1 VARITHTSPSSP
13 AAGRWRTRP
22 YAFSPFLPAGD
33 RRLFPWIPA
42 LERNWR
48 RIREEMEAL
57 GEEGFLRW
65 PTRSGY
71 TGTWK
76 VFPLYARGVRLGQP
90 ERLCPLT
97 VGLLRSVPGLQHAG
111 FSRLLPGTH
120 IEPHRGFS
128 NVVLRYHLAL
138 DVPAGC
144 GFRIG
149 GRERH
154 WREGESWVFDD
165 TCLHEAWNVGSRPR
179 TVLLLDF
186 LRPLSQSPHP
196 ARLLLKR
203 LLYQHR
209 MRRSIIGQAR
219 RILAEAGGL
228 EDIDPDRITPP

>member
-1 VARITHTSPSSP
+1 MSRRLERRH
-13 AAGRWRTRP
+13 
-22 YAFSPFLPAGD
+22 AFSPFFPAGD
-33 RRLFPWIPA
+33 RGLFPWIPA
-42 LERNWR
+42 LEGNWQ
-48 RIREEMEAL
+48 RIREEMEGL

-76 VFPLYARGVRLGQP
+76 IFPLYVRGTRLDLP

-97 VGLLRSVPGLQHAG
+97 IALLRSVPGLQHAG
-111 FSRLLPGTH
+111 FSRLLPGTR

-128 NVVLRYHLAL
+128 NAVLRYHLAL
-138 DVPAGC
+138 DVPTGC

-149 GRERH
+149 GRERR

-165 TCLHEAWNVGSRPR
+165 TFLHEAWNAGSRPR

-186 LRPLSQSPHP
+186 LRPLSQSPQP
-196 ARLLLKR
+196 VWMLLKR
-203 LLYQHR
+203 LLYKHR

-219 RILAEAGGL
+219 RILAEAGRL
-228 EDIDPDRITPP
+228 EDIDPGRITPP